1 MLENTL
7 YKGYKYIFIKVKM
20 RDESE
25 KDLPATAEFTISRE
39 SMCQKV
45 DVQEN
50 QVFNILLGSNASAL
64 VHWTLKNPG
73 KFNPDK
79 LKPLNVREDG
89 SGGYKSKSNLPGSPG
104 YDIFKFNA
112 GKSAFFATTLTFVC
126 SRDDGR
132 LVSHTHVKVKISK

>member
-7 YKGYKYIFIKVKM
+7 YKGYKYTFIKVKM

-104 YDIFKFNA
+104 YDIFKFKA